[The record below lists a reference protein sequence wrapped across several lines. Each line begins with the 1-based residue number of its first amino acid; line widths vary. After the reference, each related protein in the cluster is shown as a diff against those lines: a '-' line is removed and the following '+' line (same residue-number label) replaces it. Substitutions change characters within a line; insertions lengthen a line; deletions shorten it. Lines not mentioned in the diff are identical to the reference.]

1 MTIETRHPGA
11 RCGESRSLRSR
22 SPLVALVLLA
32 LGLAALLAPAA
43 SAAPAAGSTLVYQL
57 STKLAG
63 IDPLFASGPEAAVVV
78 DALFDGLT
86 SWDAQTSAV
95 LPAVASSWDASANV
109 TVWTFHLRADAK
121 FSNGTPVTAQ
131 DFKFA
136 WERLLTGAN
145 RDWGSYMLSNV
156 KGTAA
161 LAAGKAK
168 HLSGVVAQNRTTLVV
183 KLTAPYADFPS
194 TVANP
199 SLAPVPSS
207 LLSTAKKSRQFRSAP
222 VGNGPF
228 LLAEPWNRKDTV
240 RLAADPGYNG
250 TKPHIAG
257 ITFTVI
263 EDPAAAYAQFQAG
276 TLDVANFPSDSLAE
290 VEAACGTSADG
301 FTASP
306 GHQVVPGPIAG
317 AMWSVFN
324 TKKAPLNDVRVRRAI
339 SLALDRTRLAATQ
352 PIPGIFLTPA
362 TGVLSPGMPG
372 YAPGQWLYAQLD
384 LAQAAALLAEA
395 GFPGGA
401 GLPEITFLTTNKAG
415 KSEYATDLAAIGV
428 KVTFTQVSQ
437 AQFLTRWDSGDYMM
451 MQDGWN
457 WYPTAADVLY
467 NGFYGPLDGSLSL
480 YDDPAVNASLR
491 RACATLDDAA
501 RLAALQSID
510 ATIAA
515 AVPVTPIAYFN
526 RTVVCSARLRE
537 AVLSQMNVFDF
548 TRVWIEQPAGA
559 RSAGPTS
566 PTRRGVPRR
575 DL

>member
-1 MTIETRHPGA
+1 MRCTR
-11 RCGESRSLRSR
+11 
-22 SPLVALVLLA
+22 VALLVVVCALA
-32 LGLAALLAPAA
+32 IGALAAPAA
-43 SAAPAAGSTLVYQL
+43 SAAPAAPAAGGTLAYQL
-57 STKLAG
+57 STKPTG
-63 IDPLFASGPEAAVVV
+63 IDPLFASGPEESVVV
-78 DALFDGLT
+78 DALFDSLT
-86 SWDAQTSAV
+86 SLDAQTSAV

-109 TVWTFHLRADAK
+109 TVWTFRLRADAK
-121 FSNGTPVTAQ
+121 FSNGTRVTAQ

-145 RDWGSYMLSNV
+145 WDWGSYLLSNV

-168 HLSGVVAQNRTTLVV
+168 HLSGVVARNRTTLVV
-183 KLTAPYADFPS
+183 KLTAPFADFPS

-199 SLAPVPSS
+199 SLAPVPRD
-207 LLSTAKKSRQFRSAP
+207 LLSTAKKARQFRSAP

-228 LLAEPWNRKDTV
+228 LLAEPWNRKGTV
-240 RLAADPGYNG
+240 SLAADPGYNG
-250 TKPHIAG
+250 TRPHIAG

-290 VEAACGTSADG
+290 VEAAYGTSADG

-317 AMWSVFN
+317 ALWSVFN
-324 TKKAPLNDVRVRRAI
+324 TKKAPLNDVLVRRAI
-339 SLALDRTRLAATQ
+339 SLALDRTQLAATQ

-372 YAPGQWLYAQLD
+372 YAPGQWLYATRD
-384 LAQAAALLAEA
+384 LAQAAALLTEA

-401 GLPEITFLTTNKAG
+401 GLPEITFLTVNQATKA
-415 KSEYATDLAAIGV
+415 EYVTDLAAIGV
-428 KVTFTQVSQ
+428 KLKFVEVSQ
-437 AQFLTRWDSGDYMM
+437 KQFLPRWDSGDYMM

-480 YDDPAVNASLR
+480 YDDPAVNVALR
-491 RACATLDDAA
+491 RACATRDDAA
-501 RLAALQSID
+501 RMAALQSID

-515 AVPVTPIAYFN
+515 DVPVTPIAYFN
-526 RTVVCSARLRE
+526 RTAVCSARLHE

-548 TRVWIEQPAGA
+548 TRVWIE
-559 RSAGPTS
+559 
-566 PTRRGVPRR
+566 
-575 DL
+575 

>member
-1 MTIETRHPGA
+1 MRCTRVALLVVVCALAIGA
-11 RCGESRSLRSR
+11 
-22 SPLVALVLLA
+22 LVAPV
-32 LGLAALLAPAA
+32 A
-43 SAAPAAGSTLVYQL
+43 SAAPAAHLAPAAGGTLAYQL
-57 STKLAG
+57 STKPTG
-63 IDPLFASGPEAAVVV
+63 IDPLFASGPEESVVV
-78 DALFDGLT
+78 DALFDSLT
-86 SWDAQTSAV
+86 SLDAQTSAV

-109 TVWTFHLRADAK
+109 TVWTFRLRADAK
-121 FSNGTPVTAQ
+121 FSNGTRVTAQ

-145 RDWGSYMLSNV
+145 WDWGSYLLSNV

-168 HLSGVVAQNRTTLVV
+168 HLSGVVARNRTTLVV
-183 KLTAPYADFPS
+183 KLTAPFADFPS

-199 SLAPVPSS
+199 SLAPVPRD
-207 LLSTAKKSRQFRSAP
+207 LLSTAKKARQFRSAP

-228 LLAEPWNRKDTV
+228 LLAEPWNRKGTV
-240 RLAADPGYNG
+240 SLAADPGYNG
-250 TKPHIAG
+250 TRPHIAG

-290 VEAACGTSADG
+290 VEAAYGTSADG

-317 AMWSVFN
+317 ALWSVFN
-324 TKKAPLNDVRVRRAI
+324 TKKAPLNDVLVRRAI
-339 SLALDRTRLAATQ
+339 SLALDRTQLAATQ

-372 YAPGQWLYAQLD
+372 YAPGQWLYATRD
-384 LAQAAALLAEA
+384 LAQAAALLTAA

-401 GLPEITFLTTNKAG
+401 GLPEITFLTVNQATKA
-415 KSEYATDLAAIGV
+415 EYVTDLAAIGV
-428 KVTFTQVSQ
+428 KLKFVEVSQ
-437 AQFLTRWDSGDYMM
+437 KQFLPRWDSGDYMM

-480 YDDPAVNASLR
+480 YDDPAVNVALR
-491 RACATLDDAA
+491 RACATRDDAA
-501 RLAALQSID
+501 RMAALQSID
-510 ATIAA
+510 ATIGAD
-515 AVPVTPIAYFN
+515 VPVTPIAYFN
-526 RTVVCSARLRE
+526 RTAVCSARLHE

-548 TRVWIEQPAGA
+548 TRVWIE
-559 RSAGPTS
+559 
-566 PTRRGVPRR
+566 
-575 DL
+575 